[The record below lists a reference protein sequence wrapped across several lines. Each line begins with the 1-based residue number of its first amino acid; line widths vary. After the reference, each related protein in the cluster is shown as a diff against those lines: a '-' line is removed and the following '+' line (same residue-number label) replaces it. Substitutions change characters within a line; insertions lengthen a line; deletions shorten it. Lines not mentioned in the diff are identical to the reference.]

1 MRTDFPDSQDSRMN
15 QSEKILRTCVHCG
28 MCNAACP
35 TYALTGSELDGPRG
49 RIYLIKNLLEG
60 DAESSP
66 IVRKHLDN
74 CLTCLACVDACPSG
88 VDYAHLLDYGREA
101 VETTP
106 PRSLFMRLFRRM
118 LAIVLTRPKLF
129 ALSLTMARWVAPL
142 KRLMPPLL
150 RPLFEALPKRT
161 GKSAAAPITLQR
173 PRARVALLDGCV
185 QQVVAPNINVAAVRL
200 LARHGVESVACSEV
214 SCCGALQWHLGFH
227 KEARARA
234 RDNIRAWLRGADDKG
249 IDSLVMTASG
259 CGAVIRDYPAWF
271 HDDPETKRDAERI
284 ASMIRDI
291 AEYVAETAES
301 RVGDS
306 GDPQIDSLPVAYHG
320 ACSLAN
326 GGRFQDKGREILK
339 RAGFS
344 LCPPPVSGMCCGS
357 AGAYHLLR
365 PAFSKQL
372 GERKIAELEALNP
385 KVIATGNIGCMMQI
399 QSKTDIPVVHT
410 AELLEWAAGGDA
422 PESLA

>member
-1 MRTDFPDSQDSRMN
+1 MRTDFPVSEDPRMN
-15 QSEKILRTCVHCG
+15 QSEEILRTCVHCG

-35 TYALTGSELDGPRG
+35 TYSLTGSELDGPRG

-74 CLTCLACVDACPSG
+74 CLTCLACVNACPSG
-88 VDYAHLLDYGREA
+88 VDYAHLLDHGREV

-106 PRSLFMRLFRRM
+106 PRSLSVRLFRYT
-118 LAIVLTRPKLF
+118 LAVVLTRPKLF
-129 ALSLTMARWVAPL
+129 ALSLAMARWVAPF
-142 KRLMPPLL
+142 KAWMPSLL
-150 RPLFEALPKRT
+150 RPLFDSLPEHVRKP
-161 GKSAAAPITLQR
+161 AATPTVPQH

-185 QQVVAPNINVAAVRL
+185 QQIVAPHINAATASL
-200 LARHGVESVACSEV
+200 LARHGVESVACPEV

-227 KEARARA
+227 REARARA
-234 RDNIRAWLRGADDKG
+234 RDNIRAWLREVDGEG

-271 HDDPETKRDAERI
+271 HDDPETKRAAERI
-284 ASMIRDI
+284 ASMTKDV
-291 AEYVAETAES
+291 AEYVAGLETRIDDS
-301 RVGDS
+301 NVLRVG
-306 GDPQIDSLPVAYHG
+306 SLSVAYHG

-326 GGRFQDKGREILK
+326 GGRFEDKGRETLEC
-339 RAGFS
+339 AGFS
-344 LCPPPVSGMCCGS
+344 LCPPPTSGMCCGS

-365 PAFSKQL
+365 PGFSNRL
-372 GERKIAELEALNP
+372 GERKIAELEALKP

-399 QSKTDIPVVHT
+399 RSRTGIPVVHT
-410 AELLEWAAGGDA
+410 VELLEWAAGGDA